1 MTDYVLTRLIQG
13 MILIF
18 VVSILVFAMMDLM
31 PGDPIDL
38 LTDRKVSEEIK
49 DKLRAQY
56 GLDLPPVQRYINWMT
71 DALHGDFGTSIRSKL
86 PVNTMF
92 KQRLPATIKL
102 TGTSLLIEILIAV
115 PIGLLAAYKKD
126 GFFDRLMMSIS
137 LFFAALPAFWV
148 AVLLILL
155 FGVTLRLLPLSGF
168 ETARHYILPVT
179 AMVLGG
185 IATTIRMTK
194 TEVLDV
200 LREKYVLTAYAK
212 GLPKRKVLV
221 RHVLRNALILVT
233 IMVFLNIPWVISGA
247 VIIENIFVIPGMGK
261 MLTEAILNQ
270 DFPVVQACVLLL
282 SVLTVLCNLICDV
295 ITAILDPR
303 IRMSLGGSGK

>member
-1 MTDYVLTRLIQG
+1 MTDYVIKRLIQG

-56 GLDLPPVQRYINWMT
+56 GLDLPPVQRYINWIT
-71 DALHGDFGTSIRSKL
+71 DAFHGDFGTSIRSKL

>member
-1 MTDYVLTRLIQG
+1 MTDYVIKRLIQG